1 MGVPSA
7 VTDVLGAVPSNMWLP
22 AIGGLLAGATA
33 DKGSS
38 TSKVDNT
45 PGKSLLNY
53 GQMTATAGQPMQQA
67 QQPMMAAKY
76 QNSGLGRFGP
86 GLFNPAP
93 YSPTIYGWGKP

>member
-1 MGVPSA
+1 
-7 VTDVLGAVPSNMWLP
+7 MWLP

-33 DKGSS
+33 DKGG
-38 TSKVDNT
+38 TPKVDMT

-53 GQMTATAGQPMQQA
+53 GGMTATAGQASPQA
-67 QQPMMAAKY
+67 QQQMLPSLYK
-76 QNSGLGRFGP
+76 NSGLGRFGP